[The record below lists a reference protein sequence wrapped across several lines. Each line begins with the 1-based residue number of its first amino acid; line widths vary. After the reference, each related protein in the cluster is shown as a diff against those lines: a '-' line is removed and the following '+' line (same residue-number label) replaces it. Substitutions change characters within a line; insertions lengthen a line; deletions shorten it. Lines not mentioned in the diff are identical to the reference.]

1 MNSVR
6 AQHCSANRSML
17 HGLLLN
23 GTLGA
28 ITGLANVTPKALV
41 NVYNLF
47 RDGKVE
53 EARRAQEAVSL
64 AGELELKGGVPG
76 MRVSPY
82 FALLRALGYSLY
94 Q

>member
-1 MNSVR
+1 
-6 AQHCSANRSML
+6 ML

-41 NVYNLF
+41 NIYTLF
-47 RDGKVE
+47 KAGKIR
-53 EARRAQEAVSL
+53 EAREAQRAVSL

-76 MRVSPY
+76 MRVRIRSVRL
-82 FALLRALGYSLY
+82 FIAL
-94 Q
+94 